1 MEENTRHED
10 LTDLEGNTK
19 IGVNITDDRLY
30 DLEDQIKNLNNLGI
44 NYLENVENLK
54 ERIDEIAP
62 LFYFINKH
70 YLSIPNIEQ
79 VLSDPKLTKLVY
91 RFLFVDMYN
100 IILPN
105 YLFVTKYTQYDS
117 LDLFI
122 QLKYSNNIQNLKT
135 DLLRAIEV
143 VIKSIS
149 EFKKLIQDINQPDS
163 TKKAFEDMD
172 EIAKVFAYY
181 AEIIGSNDDTS
192 LKTFLKNYLYPVLRR
207 YEDDLIWRAE

>member
-79 VLSDPKLTKLVY
+79 VLSDPRLTKLVY

-181 AEIIGSNDDTS
+181 AEIIGSNDDIS